1 MVDNEKLS
9 LWCSEE
15 GRYLLLRGRGE
26 GEKGGAMEW
35 RDHCGEMRG
44 IERDKDTMEN
54 TGGYE
59 YRGYEGQRRE
69 RIREENI
76 SAIL

>member
-1 MVDNEKLS
+1 
-9 LWCSEE
+9 
-15 GRYLLLRGRGE
+15 
-26 GEKGGAMEW
+26 MEW

-76 SAIL
+76 SGNSIGLLWRQKFRDTHSVHNL